1 MNVHKGRK
9 SITQRPFRILADCER
24 IYQFLLEIYE
34 RDWRNGVPAPFFE
47 YAYASFSYWMDIS
60 YSYKNQIWECDGE
73 IVAFCFYE
81 NPVTDIYF
89 CLKPGHEELA
99 LEMVT
104 YADGNMVT
112 NEEDIRFVLFG
123 GQDALMN
130 AAQQLGYGLKSEHW
144 DMQYNFENELYY
156 PLPEGFHFINP
167 QNLDISKVGECC
179 WKGFDH
185 EQSEGPWN
193 HQHEQHNYLLSTA
206 PHATPELGVV
216 IADESGE
223 YVCYAGMWWTPKNHL
238 AYMEPLCTIP
248 EYRHKGLAAAALSEM
263 YRRTKALGATH
274 MTGGANR
281 FYQKV
286 GYQNAVKWTFWKK
299 Q

>member
-1 MNVHKGRK
+1 MEVHKDIK
-9 SITQRPFRILADCER
+9 SITQRPFSVLADCGKVYE
-24 IYQFLLEIYE
+24 FLLEIYE

-47 YAYASFSYWMDIS
+47 YAYASFSDWMDIS

-130 AAQQLGYGLKSEHW
+130 AAQQLGYEQKSKHW
-144 DMQYNFENELYY
+144 DMQYNFENELHY

-167 QNLDISKVGECC
+167 QNLDISKIGECC

-223 YVCYAGMWWTPKNHL
+223 YVCYAGMW
-238 AYMEPLCTIP
+238 
-248 EYRHKGLAAAALSEM
+248 
-263 YRRTKALGATH
+263 
-274 MTGGANR
+274 
-281 FYQKV
+281 
-286 GYQNAVKWTFWKK
+286 
-299 Q
+299 